1 MYSTRRLVENVCQFP
16 VEIALAA
23 ATGNYELKKYQRMFQ
38 FYFRENVIRVRAV
51 SVDALKMH
59 SR

>member
-16 VEIALAA
+16 VEIALAV
-23 ATGNYELKKYQRMFQ
+23 ATGDYNLVGYEKRFFEYHRLNIIFV
-38 FYFRENVIRVRAV
+38 REKT
-51 SVDALKMH
+51 VDALKMH